1 MEVELDKKIEINCY
15 KEGNMESTSGSF
27 AVNNFC
33 TILEAMTLSQ
43 MVPSNSPSPFH
54 SISILSV
61 WQHEEENS
69 GKLILT
75 LVSFCFRVWPD

>member
-1 MEVELDKKIEINCY
+1 MSKRIWNKLQAF
-15 KEGNMESTSGSF
+15 TF
-27 AVNNFC
+27 ASSIFC
-33 TILEAMTLSQ
+33 KAALEAKTLSQ

-54 SISILSV
+54 SISTLSF

-75 LVSFCFRVWPD
+75 LASFFLCVWPH